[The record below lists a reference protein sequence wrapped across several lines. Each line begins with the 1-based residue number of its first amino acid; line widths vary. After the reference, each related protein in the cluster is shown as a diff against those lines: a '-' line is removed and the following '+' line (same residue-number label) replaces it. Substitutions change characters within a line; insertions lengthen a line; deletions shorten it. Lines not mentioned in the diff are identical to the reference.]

1 MLQDK
6 FIFFYFIITNFE
18 DTKRAIKNRQSKDS
32 QCNSQ
37 KKKKDNMTT
46 MNYKTLHRT
55 DWEHEPYKKKTVEC
69 WRF

>member
-18 DTKRAIKNRQSKDS
+18 DTKRVIKNRQSKDS

-37 KKKKDNMTT
+37 KKKKDKMTT

-55 DWEHEPYKKKTVEC
+55 D
-69 WRF
+69 